1 MNRKKAILIA
11 VFAIIM
17 MVIIGQS
24 YIIHNQARFDGDRKY
39 NWLTPITL
47 RLGCA
52 LAREEMVVL
61 QPRSAQKIPQA
72 EFFNKE
78 HDIQLSCLV
87 W

>member
-1 MNRKKAILIA
+1 MLSAEGVDTKPVSKETGVQEN
-11 VFAIIM
+11 
-17 MVIIGQS
+17 
-24 YIIHNQARFDGDRKY
+24 

-52 LAREEMVVL
+52 LAREEMVAS

-78 HDIQLSCLV
+78 HDIQLSCLD